1 MEVYQLHQKT
11 FRKLYTSKR
20 KENIQMT
27 DEYKAKLK
35 LAIAYLR
42 SRNKY
47 LLDGCAWVPTNA
59 ASTNV
64 AATMQQYREEM
75 K

>member
-1 MEVYQLHQKT
+1 
-11 FRKLYTSKR
+11 
-20 KENIQMT
+20 MT

-64 AATMQQYREEM
+64 AATMAQYREEM

>member
-1 MEVYQLHQKT
+1 
-11 FRKLYTSKR
+11 
-20 KENIQMT
+20 MT

-42 SRNKY
+42 SRGKY
-47 LLDGCAWVPTNA
+47 LLDGCKWVPTN
-59 ASTNV
+59 SSNTNV
-64 AATMQQYREEM
+64 SAKMAAYREEM

>member
-1 MEVYQLHQKT
+1 
-11 FRKLYTSKR
+11 
-20 KENIQMT
+20 MT
-27 DEYKAKLK
+27 DEYKQKLK

-47 LLDGCAWVPTNA
+47 LLDCCVWVPTNA
-59 ASTNV
+59 ANTNV
-64 AATMQQYREEM
+64 ATTMAAYREEM

>member
-1 MEVYQLHQKT
+1 
-11 FRKLYTSKR
+11 
-20 KENIQMT
+20 MT

-42 SRNKY
+42 SRGKY

-64 AATMQQYREEM
+64 ALTMQQYREEM

>member
-1 MEVYQLHQKT
+1 MNDYLKT
-11 FRKLYTSKR
+11 HL
-20 KENIQMT
+20 
-27 DEYKAKLK
+27 A

-47 LLDGCAWVPTNA
+47 LLDGCTWVPTGSSN
-59 ASTNV
+59 TKV

>member
-1 MEVYQLHQKT
+1 MNDYLKT
-11 FRKLYTSKR
+11 HL
-20 KENIQMT
+20 
-27 DEYKAKLK
+27 A

-42 SRNKY
+42 SRKKY
-47 LLDGCAWVPTNA
+47 LLDRCEWVPTNA

-64 AATMQQYREEM
+64 AATMAQYREEM

>member
-1 MEVYQLHQKT
+1 
-11 FRKLYTSKR
+11 
-20 KENIQMT
+20 MT

-42 SRNKY
+42 SRGKY
-47 LLDGCAWVPTNA
+47 LLDGCKWVPTNA
-59 ASTNV
+59 GKTDV
-64 AATMQQYREEM
+64 RQTIKDYREEM

>member
-1 MEVYQLHQKT
+1 
-11 FRKLYTSKR
+11 
-20 KENIQMT
+20 MT

-42 SRNKY
+42 SRGKY
-47 LLDGCAWVPTNA
+47 LLDGCAWVPTGSSN
-59 ASTNV
+59 TNV
-64 AATMQQYREEM
+64 AATMQQYRDEM

>member
-1 MEVYQLHQKT
+1 
-11 FRKLYTSKR
+11 
-20 KENIQMT
+20 MT

-42 SRNKY
+42 SRGKY
-47 LLDGCAWVPTNA
+47 LLDGCTWVPTSSGN
-59 ASTNV
+59 TNV

>member
-1 MEVYQLHQKT
+1 
-11 FRKLYTSKR
+11 
-20 KENIQMT
+20 MT

-47 LLDGCAWVPTNA
+47 LLNGCTWVPTSSGN
-59 ASTNV
+59 TNV
-64 AATMQQYREEM
+64 AATIAAYREEM

>member
-1 MEVYQLHQKT
+1 MNDYLKT
-11 FRKLYTSKR
+11 HL
-20 KENIQMT
+20 
-27 DEYKAKLK
+27 A

-47 LLDGCAWVPTNA
+47 LLDGCAWVPTGSSN
-59 ASTNV
+59 TNV
-64 AATMQQYREEM
+64 AATMAAYREEM

>member
-1 MEVYQLHQKT
+1 MNDYLKT
-11 FRKLYTSKR
+11 HL
-20 KENIQMT
+20 
-27 DEYKAKLK
+27 A

-42 SRNKY
+42 SRGKY
-47 LLDGCAWVPTNA
+47 LLDGCKWVPTNA

-64 AATMQQYREEM
+64 ATTMAAYREEM

>member
-1 MEVYQLHQKT
+1 
-11 FRKLYTSKR
+11 
-20 KENIQMT
+20 MT

-47 LLDGCAWVPTNA
+47 LMGGCAWVPTSSGN
-59 ASTNV
+59 TNV
-64 AATMQQYREEM
+64 AATMAAYREEM

>member
-1 MEVYQLHQKT
+1 MNDYLKT
-11 FRKLYTSKR
+11 HL
-20 KENIQMT
+20 
-27 DEYKAKLK
+27 A

-47 LLDGCAWVPTNA
+47 LLDGCKWVPTNA
-59 ASTNV
+59 GKTDV
-64 AATMQQYREEM
+64 RQTIKEYREEM

>member
-1 MEVYQLHQKT
+1 MNDYLKT
-11 FRKLYTSKR
+11 HL
-20 KENIQMT
+20 
-27 DEYKAKLK
+27 A

-47 LLDGCAWVPTNA
+47 LLDGCKWVPTNA

>member
-1 MEVYQLHQKT
+1 
-11 FRKLYTSKR
+11 
-20 KENIQMT
+20 MT

-47 LLDGCAWVPTNA
+47 LLDGCAWVPTGSSN
-59 ASTNV
+59 TNV
-64 AATMQQYREEM
+64 AATMAAYREDM

>member
-1 MEVYQLHQKT
+1 MNDYLKT
-11 FRKLYTSKR
+11 HL
-20 KENIQMT
+20 
-27 DEYKAKLK
+27 A

-47 LLDGCAWVPTNA
+47 LLDGCKWVPTSSGN
-59 ASTNV
+59 TNV
-64 AATMQQYREEM
+64 AATIAAYREEM

>member
-1 MEVYQLHQKT
+1 
-11 FRKLYTSKR
+11 
-20 KENIQMT
+20 MT

-42 SRNKY
+42 SRDKY
-47 LLDGCAWVPTNA
+47 LLDGCVWVPTPA
-59 ASTNV
+59 GQTDVRQTIA
-64 AATMQQYREEM
+64 QYREAV

>member
-1 MEVYQLHQKT
+1 MNDYLKT
-11 FRKLYTSKR
+11 HL
-20 KENIQMT
+20 
-27 DEYKAKLK
+27 A

-47 LLDGCAWVPTNA
+47 LLDGCTWVPTSSGN
-59 ASTNV
+59 TNV
-64 AATMQQYREEM
+64 AATIAAYREEM

>member
-1 MEVYQLHQKT
+1 MNDYLKT
-11 FRKLYTSKR
+11 HL
-20 KENIQMT
+20 
-27 DEYKAKLK
+27 A

-47 LLDGCAWVPTNA
+47 LLNGCKWVPTN
-59 ASTNV
+59 SGNTNV
-64 AATMQQYREEM
+64 AATIAAYREEM

>member
-1 MEVYQLHQKT
+1 MHKKT
-11 FRKLYTSKR
+11 FRKFYTSKR

-47 LLDGCAWVPTNA
+47 LLDGCRWVPTNA

>member
-1 MEVYQLHQKT
+1 
-11 FRKLYTSKR
+11 
-20 KENIQMT
+20 MT
-27 DEYKAKLK
+27 DYHKTHLA

-47 LLDGCAWVPTNA
+47 LLDGCKWVPTNA
-59 ASTNV
+59 GKTDV
-64 AATMQQYREEM
+64 RQTIKDYREEM

>member
-1 MEVYQLHQKT
+1 MNDYLKT
-11 FRKLYTSKR
+11 HL
-20 KENIQMT
+20 
-27 DEYKAKLK
+27 A

-47 LLDGCAWVPTNA
+47 LLDGCKWVPTNA
-59 ASTNV
+59 GKTDVRQTIKES
-64 AATMQQYREEM
+64 REEM